1 MFKRN
6 LISLAFGAALAIGAV
21 SAYAFVPSVTGDL
34 AREAAEGPRGADNE
48 RPGDRHRRGGRGLTT
63 DSPADQVIARS
74 KPRVPG
80 GSGCDDPRDLIEHP
94 ECNVPKNTAPGI
106 ELVAREAS
114 EGPRG
119 ADNERPGDRQRRG
132 GG

>member
-6 LISLAFGAALAIGAV
+6 LMALAVGAMLSMGAASVYALA
-21 SAYAFVPSVTGDL
+21 PSVSSDV

-48 RPGDRHRRGGRGLTT
+48 RPGDRQRRGGRGL
-63 DSPADQVIARS
+63 IE
-74 KPRVPG
+74 VPG
-80 GSGCDDPRDLIEHP
+80 DNI
-94 ECNVPKNTAPGI
+94 I
-106 ELVAREAS
+106 AREAS

-132 GG
+132 GRG

>member
-6 LISLAFGAALAIGAV
+6 LTAIAVAAMLAMGTSSVFALA
-21 SAYAFVPSVTGDL
+21 PSISSDV

-48 RPGDRHRRGGRGLTT
+48 RPGDRQRRGGRGL
-63 DSPADQVIARS
+63 IE
-74 KPRVPG
+74 VPG
-80 GSGCDDPRDLIEHP
+80 NDI
-94 ECNVPKNTAPGI
+94 I
-106 ELVAREAS
+106 AREAS

-132 GG
+132 GRGRG

>member
-6 LISLAFGAALAIGAV
+6 LTALAAGAMLAIGATSV
-21 SAYAFVPSVTGDL
+21 YALAPSVSGDV

-48 RPGDRHRRGGRGLTT
+48 RPGDRQRRGGRGL
-63 DSPADQVIARS
+63 IE
-74 KPRVPG
+74 VPG
-80 GSGCDDPRDLIEHP
+80 DNI
-94 ECNVPKNTAPGI
+94 I
-106 ELVAREAS
+106 AREAS

-132 GG
+132 GRG